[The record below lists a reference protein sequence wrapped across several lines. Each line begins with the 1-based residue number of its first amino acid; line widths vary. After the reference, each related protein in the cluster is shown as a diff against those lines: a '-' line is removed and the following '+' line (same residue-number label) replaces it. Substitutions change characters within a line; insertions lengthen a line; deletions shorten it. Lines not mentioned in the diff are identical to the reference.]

1 MFFLKHKITNF
12 REFLLYYRKKFKQ
25 LRNTKTIK
33 TMGKTVKRELKYVWW
48 KRNYFPHII
57 LERPREINEMSKSN
71 GITRA
76 DDLFF
81 VKDKYVYWG
90 KMDIY
95 IGLGFLV
102 FTSFGAF
109 SRDAFEIPGVFF
121 LILYFLIGILYIVY
135 HYTHPPKKIILDRL
149 NGIITF
155 PGVFYGK
162 PITMPFDKVLA
173 ALKLN
178 GKNGPVSLGFYH
190 HKILATDI
198 DLDHTPIKSWSFIV
212 WYMDKNR
219 PLPPGKVFDPY
230 RKRDYER
237 RKAEGFPE
245 PLYESWISIFEY
257 YEYYDEQFQARKE
270 QEERQ
275 KRRNKRNNK
284 YK

>member
-1 MFFLKHKITNF
+1 
-12 REFLLYYRKKFKQ
+12 
-25 LRNTKTIK
+25 
-33 TMGKTVKRELKYVWW
+33 MGKTVKRELKYVWW

-57 LERPREINEMSKSN
+57 LERPREINEMCKEN

-76 DDLFF
+76 DDQFYIE
-81 VKDKYVYWG
+81 DES
-90 KMDIY
+90 IY
-95 IGLGFLV
+95 IGKMYIYLGVAFLV

-109 SRDAFEIPGVFF
+109 SRDAFEIPGVFVLVIFF
-121 LILYFLIGILYIVY
+121 LTGILYIVY
-135 HYTHPPKKIILDRL
+135 HYTHPSKKIILDRL

-155 PGVFYGK
+155 PNVFYGK

-198 DLDHTPIKSWSFIV
+198 DLDYTPIKSWSFIV

-245 PLYESWISIFEY
+245 PLYESWISIYEY
-257 YEYYDEQFQARKE
+257 YEYYDEQFRVRKE

>member
-1 MFFLKHKITNF
+1 M
-12 REFLLYYRKKFKQ
+12 
-25 LRNTKTIK
+25 
-33 TMGKTVKRELKYVWW
+33 KRELKYVWW
-48 KRNYFPHII
+48 KRNNFPHII
-57 LERPREINEMSKSN
+57 LERPRGKNEMSKSN

-76 DDLFF
+76 DDQFYI
-81 VKDKYVYWG
+81 VDKSLYIG
-90 KMDIY
+90 KMYIY
-95 IGLGFLV
+95 F
-102 FTSFGAF
+102 
-109 SRDAFEIPGVFF
+109 GVFF
-121 LILYFLIGILYIVY
+121 LVLTFFLSFTIDANKIPGIFFRVIFFLTGILLIVY
-135 HYTHPPKKIILDRL
+135 QYTHPPKKIILDRL

-155 PGVFYGK
+155 PGIFYGK
-162 PITMPFDKVLA
+162 PITMPFDKVLPVS
-173 ALKLN
+173 KFN
-178 GKNGPVSLGFYH
+178 GIGAGESLGFCH

-198 DLDHTPIKSWSFIV
+198 DLDYTPKSSWSFIV

-219 PLPPGKVFDPY
+219 SLPPGKVFDPY

-257 YEYYDEQFQARKE
+257 YDEQFQARKE